1 MLINIFLKCLL
12 LLILT
17 AMKDKHAYGLIVWL
31 STHGKD
37 FNVSLFS
44 KTIIRATSLTLYTSL
59 YDNLHFHTRAYCQG
73 HRDVWK
79 KKKTEFKLYLLC
91 SHSVKFKVWVVVT
104 LLWFCTNAFHDWY
117 VFKGGYWHISDVQ
130 LAMSKT
136 FMQTFCGILVSNRK
150 YFIKDAT
157 LNSNFWGGVFCI
169 LSMLLTHS
177 KCGVKY

>member
-104 LLWFCTNAFHDWY
+104 LLWFCTNAFHDWQIY
-117 VFKGGYWHISDVQ
+117 KAARQ
-130 LAMSKT
+130 LTQFQHADIMT
-136 FMQTFCGILVSNRK
+136 NIL
-150 YFIKDAT
+150 A
-157 LNSNFWGGVFCI
+157 FWGDAVH
-169 LSMLLTHS
+169 LSSCKRCMVIASNERIFSRWLLW
-177 KCGVKY
+177 